1 MDRIMMAG
9 LDEVYVIRTPVRERA
24 PVCPSVQDALEVS
37 LEVQR
42 LDGFR
47 RRITVG
53 ELITGPYH
61 LLGGSMFMATGPKGT
76 GVDVFYSEEGYQVN
90 IPREPLSQTVI
101 NALQGVREAFFY
113 ETEGS
118 GTNEG

>member
-1 MDRIMMAG
+1 MNRITTAG
-9 LDEVYVIRTPVRERA
+9 LNEVYVIRTPVRERI
-24 PVCPSVQDALEVS
+24 PVCLSVQHALEVS

-61 LLGGSMFMATGPKGT
+61 LLGGSMFMTTDPKGT
-76 GVDVFYSEEGYQVN
+76 GVDVFYSEQGYQVN
-90 IPREPLSQTVI
+90 IPREPLSQTII

-113 ETEGS
+113 EEDHK
-118 GTNEG
+118 